1 MQGTFPSQ
9 QQPKQNNIN
18 PPIISLSKFPRKS
31 FTKLKIKTKNMNIH
45 KLKIPPIQTHSFVIN
60 ENKQNI
66 QQSKLPPLINNTSSN
81 LNYRSKT
88 PLSLTNT
95 RKLNDINSSI
105 NIFNKNEIQIIS
117 SLKNELKCKN
127 EENQRLLNT
136 IKTMN
141 NNNKMNGNYDIQCN
155 KELEQQ
161 NMILNDEIKKMQN
174 LLEHIKHPPIIKDN
188 KVNKENDDDNI
199 NKINKL
205 KIQIEQLQKNVDIQ
219 ILQNKKLKE
228 TIVALNSSRANMQKI
243 QYDLQNKIQNLQ
255 NIIDDKENQINQ
267 LNNIIEEFK
276 KDNDNNNDNNNENN
290 NSISNKNESQSKK
303 TNTSRSIS
311 SIISNKSSKENNI
324 RFKILEYF
332 QLINFTINACIQNKQ
347 NNIIQKPTVNIL
359 INDNS
364 VENQFN
370 SFSVIHKNKAFPKTF
385 AYLSSCKIS
394 NQLEFVPI
402 TSNKINS
409 MTHSSMFNAESS
421 VAFTIA
427 PHMNVHKRKH
437 VYNGSTSTYD
447 HNNNKVHLTTKSPR
461 SDANNDD
468 EVIIKTK
475 NTFALLQQ
483 NNNDK
488 KVPHSQ
494 ISMSF
499 YPKPKTINTV
509 STNQISFFIYSN
521 AINHSE
527 KNSLNDPLEKQIPFN
542 VIDNILT
549 YPNFISENEIE
560 TTIYLLLKTI
570 QSKNLLPAMLC
581 DEILQLTPF
590 TIENISS
597 FLVNTLQLD
606 KDSSYIVNRLIYGM
620 GYKENM
626 FSYEVLKSHFKLV
639 FNDSLS
645 NIPFDKKVIISNEV
659 DKNAL
664 TDVISLCVRYDQNY
678 LGFISFESF
687 SNIIVPY
694 MKKNYITQKGYE
706 YLIYSMKKRN
716 EQNGKKRNQEVEN
729 LMMLYYKS
737 LTSLIPK
744 LKDNDNIILNQN
756 ESNSCINLQEENEHK
771 EKNKNEYIYI
781 QDESDKKIPNEQ
793 NKLKHSDTKNKS
805 HVESTKE
812 NNVQTRRRS
821 KKKNTISNDKIEQLC
836 KEHATLFVDDVFEWA
851 LMEREINDIQMN
863 HLLSSYRDVIANQ
876 HVKIENMFKD
886 EN

>member
-9 QQPKQNNIN
+9 QQSKQTNIN
-18 PPIISLSKFPRKS
+18 PPIISLSKFPRNS

-45 KLKIPPIQTHSFVIN
+45 KLKIPPIQTHSFVSN
-60 ENKQNI
+60 ENKHNV
-66 QQSKLPPLINNTSSN
+66 QQSKLPPLVNNTSSN
-81 LNYRSKT
+81 LNYRSRT
-88 PLSLTNT
+88 PLSLTGT
-95 RKLNDINSSI
+95 RKLNDINSTI

-117 SLKNELKCKN
+117 SLKNELKSKN

-136 IKTMN
+136 IKTMHN
-141 NNNKMNGNYDIQCN
+141 NHKMNGNYDIQCN

-174 LLEHIKHPPIIKDN
+174 LLEHIKHPIIKEN
-188 KVNKENDDDNI
+188 KANKENEDENI
-199 NKINKL
+199 IKINKL
-205 KIQIEQLQKNVDIQ
+205 KIQIEQLQKNVDAQ

-228 TIVALNSSRANMQKI
+228 TIVSLNSSRANMQKV

-255 NIIDDKENQINQ
+255 NIIDDKENQISQ
-267 LNNIIEEFK
+267 LNDVIEQFK
-276 KDNDNNNDNNNENN
+276 KENNN
-290 NSISNKNESQSKK
+290 NSISNKNESHSKK

-311 SIISNKSSKENNI
+311 SNFSNKINKENNI

-332 QLINFTINACIQNKQ
+332 QLINFTIDASVQNKQ
-347 NNIIQKPTVNIL
+347 DNINSSDVPKPTVNIL

-364 VENQFN
+364 IENQFN
-370 SFSVIHKNKAFPKTF
+370 SFSFVHKNKSFPKTF
-385 AYLSSCKIS
+385 AYLSRCKIS

-409 MTHSSMFNAESS
+409 MTHSSIFNAESS
-421 VAFTIA
+421 VAFTIVPQISA
-427 PHMNVHKRKH
+427 PKKKDIYKEN
-437 VYNGSTSTYD
+437 TTTYD
-447 HNNNKVHLTTKSPR
+447 NNDNNKVPLATKSPR
-461 SDANNDD
+461 SDTNNDDDD

-483 NNNDK
+483 HHLDK
-488 KVPHSQ
+488 RVPHSQ
-494 ISMSF
+494 ISISF
-499 YPKPKTINTV
+499 HSKPKAINTV

-521 AINHSE
+521 TTNHSE
-527 KNSLNDPLEKQIPFN
+527 KNSLIDPLEKQIPFN
-542 VIDNILT
+542 DIDNILT

-581 DEILQLTPF
+581 DEILQLSPF

-597 FLVNTLQLD
+597 FLVTTLQLD
-606 KDSSYIVNRLIYGM
+606 KDSSFIVNRLIYGM

-626 FSYEVLKSHFKLV
+626 FSYDILKSHFKLV
-639 FNDSLS
+639 FNDNLS
-645 NIPFDKKVIISNEV
+645 NIPFDKKVIVSNEV

-744 LKDNDNIILNQN
+744 LKDSDNIILHQN
-756 ESNSCINLQEENEHK
+756 ESNSCINLQEEENENK

-781 QDESDKKIPNEQ
+781 EEESNKKIPNEQ
-793 NKLKHSDTKNKS
+793 NKLKNSDIKNS
-805 HVESTKE
+805 LHEEASKE
-812 NNVQTRRRS
+812 KNVQIRRKS
-821 KKKNTISNDKIEQLC
+821 KKQKTISDEKIDQLC

>member
-1 MQGTFPSQ
+1 MQETFPSQ
-9 QQPKQNNIN
+9 HQLKQNNIN

-31 FTKLKIKTKNMNIH
+31 FTKLKI
-45 KLKIPPIQTHSFVIN
+45 PPIQTHSFIIN

-66 QQSKLPPLINNTSSN
+66 QQSKLPPLVNNTSSN
-81 LNYRSKT
+81 LNYRSRT

-161 NMILNDEIKKMQN
+161 NMILNDEIKKMQS

-188 KVNKENDDDNI
+188 KVNKTNDDDNI

-205 KIQIEQLQKNVDIQ
+205 KIQIEQLQKNVDFQ

-267 LNNIIEEFK
+267 LNNVIEQFK
-276 KDNDNNNDNNNENN
+276 KDNDNNNETN

-311 SIISNKSSKENNI
+311 SIISNKSNKENNI

-347 NNIIQKPTVNIL
+347 ENIIQKPTVNIL

-370 SFSVIHKNKAFPKTF
+370 SFSVIHKNKAFPNTF
-385 AYLSSCKIS
+385 AYLSRCKIS

-402 TSNKINS
+402 TSNKLNS

-421 VAFTIA
+421 VAFTIV
-427 PHMNVHKRKH
+427 PHMNVPKKKD
-437 VYNGSTSTYD
+437 VNKGSTSTYD
-447 HNNNKVHLTTKSPR
+447 NNNKVRSATKSPR
-461 SDANNDD
+461 SDTNNDD

-494 ISMSF
+494 ISISF
-499 YPKPKTINTV
+499 YSKPKTKNTV

-521 AINHSE
+521 TINHSE

-542 VIDNILT
+542 AVDNILT

-590 TIENISS
+590 TIENISF
-597 FLVNTLQLD
+597 FLINTLQLD

-744 LKDNDNIILNQN
+744 LKDNDNIILHQN

-793 NKLKHSDTKNKS
+793 NKLKYSDTKKKIQ
-805 HVESTKE
+805 VESTKE
-812 NNVQTRRRS
+812 NNVQSRRRS
-821 KKKNTISNDKIEQLC
+821 KKKNTISNEKIAQLC

-876 HVKIENMFKD
+876 HVKIENMFKE